1 MRKSLLA
8 IRICLICAMLLAGC
22 GAASDINSSDKS
34 ESTEKKAEV
43 TEDSKEDAKDSDDED
58 DQKANKKKLKKQASE
73 KTEDSWEFAA
83 LTEAECEAEVEK
95 LIETE
100 PVTPD
105 NAKLLLEMAN
115 CVTSSWIEKPGVI
128 FSEMD
133 NDYKE
138 RLRMRFFD
146 LIFYGGPELSEATT
160 ANFDPSS
167 GVPLKDVEEI
177 CRELYGE
184 EDFTVGEYEDVKD
197 ECLFPT
203 FGAGDAIHVIE
214 HMQFFEDEDYCLLSG
229 PIICIS
235 DAEGDRFEGYG
246 DILFAKNPYS
256 RYGVTLLYGRC
267 RNEAVN
273 ISSVETS
280 STLPAS
286 KDKSYA
292 AENLIDNDYT
302 TVWVEGASGDGI
314 GETITIHLGKE
325 QPVYGIQIVSG
336 YTASYKQYSD
346 NGVPTEFSVDFGNGA
361 VAHGSLDEYYIG
373 EQDPPEELANC
384 SRSRIELDKP
394 AVTDTITIT
403 ITGARSGAKYDDT
416 CASEIWV
423 Y

>member
-8 IRICLICAMLLAGC
+8 IIICLICAMLLAGC
-22 GAASDINSSDKS
+22 GAASDSNSSDKP
-34 ESTEKKAEV
+34 ESTEKEAEV
-43 TEDSKEDAKDSDDED
+43 TVDPKEDAKDPDDED
-58 DQKANKKKLKKQASE
+58 DQKAHKKNLKKQASE
-73 KTEDSWEFAA
+73 NTEDSWEFAA

-115 CVTSSWIEKPGVI
+115 CVTTSWIEKPGVI

-133 NDYKE
+133 NDYKD

-160 ANFDPSS
+160 ANFDPSA

-246 DILFAKNPYS
+246 DILFAKNPHS
-256 RYGVTLLYGRC
+256 RYGVTLC
-267 RNEAVN
+267 
-273 ISSVETS
+273 
-280 STLPAS
+280 
-286 KDKSYA
+286 
-292 AENLIDNDYT
+292 
-302 TVWVEGASGDGI
+302 
-314 GETITIHLGKE
+314 
-325 QPVYGIQIVSG
+325 
-336 YTASYKQYSD
+336 
-346 NGVPTEFSVDFGNGA
+346 TED
-361 VAHGSLDEYYIG
+361 VAMK
-373 EQDPPEELANC
+373 
-384 SRSRIELDKP
+384 R
-394 AVTDTITIT
+394 
-403 ITGARSGAKYDDT
+403 
-416 CASEIWV
+416 
-423 Y
+423 

>member
-1 MRKSLLA
+1 MKRKSLLA
-8 IRICLICAMLLAGC
+8 IIICLIGAMLLAGC
-22 GAASDINSSDKS
+22 GAASDINSSDKP
-34 ESTEKKAEV
+34 EITEKKAEV
-43 TEDSKEDAKDSDDED
+43 TEDSRES
-58 DQKANKKKLKKQASE
+58 
-73 KTEDSWEFAA
+73 AA

-100 PVTPD
+100 PVAPD

-115 CVTSSWIEKPGVI
+115 CVTTSWIEKSGVI

-146 LIFYGGPELSEATT
+146 LIFYGGPELSEATA
-160 ANFDPSS
+160 ANFDPAS

-177 CRELYGE
+177 SRDLYGE
-184 EDFTVGEYEDVKD
+184 DDFTVGEYEDVKD
-197 ECLFPT
+197 GCFFPA

-214 HMQFFEDEDYCLLSG
+214 HMQIFEDEDFWLLSG

-246 DILFAKNPYS
+246 DILFAKNPDS

-267 RNEAVN
+267 RNEAVK

-314 GETITIHLGKE
+314 GETITVHLGKE

-361 VAHGSLDEYYIG
+361 VAQGSLEEYYIS

-394 AVTDTITIT
+394 EVTDTITIT
-403 ITGARSGAKYDDT
+403 ITGAKSGAKYDDT
-416 CASEIWV
+416 CASEVWV